1 MIYGRRRYQAH
12 PVEVTATH
20 TRTGLTIP
28 RELTWDDGRRWQVE
42 PTGHPR
48 RAQATH
54 TGTLAML
61 YPIALVTDNGRETR
75 NLYRCKNG
83 IWYVEVPEPPRE
95 GELTYEGLPYGDE
108 RRLPGFGEI
117 VC

>member
-48 RAQATH
+48 RAQATR

-61 YPIALVTDNGRETR
+61 YPIALVTDNGRVTR
-75 NLYRCKNG
+75 NLYRGKNG
-83 IWYVEVPEPPRE
+83 IWFVEVPEPPRE